1 MKGLDLTKSEESD
14 VMETYGLS
22 LSSNTVKP
30 VEFEQFNESVRLAR
44 M

>member
-14 VMETYGLS
+14 VMETYDLN
-22 LSSNTVKP
+22 LSSDIVKP
-30 VEFEQFNESVRLAR
+30 VKFEQFNESVRLAR